1 MARFTVTNN
10 NDSGAGSLRQAII
23 DAGNAVGVDI
33 IDLTSVSGTINL
45 NSSLGNLNTGND
57 INFVDDGNT
66 TISGQN
72 AYQIL
77 AVNGASVTF
86 SRLTFANGLARG
98 GDGNGGGGGGLGA
111 GGALFINAGN
121 VTLNNITFTGNRA
134 VGGNAN
140 SNAGR
145 GGHGGEYYGRN
156 RNGDN
161 GQAGGGGGGLNGGSA
176 SSGGVGGNTVEGGAG
191 GAGAAGAAGS
201 FGVGGGGGGGGAGGD
216 HNGGAWSWNG
226 GVGGAGGAGGFG
238 AGGGGGGGG
247 GGAGGKWSDKY
258 QGSGGSAGTA
268 GQFGGNG
275 AGGAGGK
282 RGEWYG
288 DTSGVAGANGGQGG
302 GGAGLGGA
310 IFVNSGANLTLLNSV
325 FTGNL
330 ATGGTGANNGQA
342 LGANIF
348 VNGGTVQS
356 IGTTATIARDY
367 TNVNYTNNGTINA
380 VSFPTNPNLYEYNG
394 SIYRHTT
401 AGTWQQAQAQAQSLG
416 GNLVTVNNQAEQD
429 WLVNT
434 FGPTER
440 LWIGLTDEETAGQ
453 YKWASG
459 ETSIYLNWAGN
470 EPSDSAGHVQDYV
483 YINYLSPGQWDDL
496 GTGQLRG
503 IIENK
508 FYEYNGSKY
517 LLTGP
522 GTWKQAQDQA
532 QSLGGNLVTVNNQ
545 AEQDWLVST
554 FGGSELLWI
563 GLTDEVTED
572 QFRWASGETYTY
584 TNTNWNWNTGEPN
597 NLGNEDYAGMNW
609 GGAGKWNDYPS
620 TWSQR
625 GIIEINHYGA
635 VGGNPQSQFFSL
647 AKPEK
652 LTISVI
658 GGFGP
663 DIFQLRSYDG
673 LTTSQQVSG
682 GQGGDIFNISLEG
695 SSGIVGLDFNAG
707 KLKDLATTIVTPNWD
722 IKNERRIANM
732 AHASIQ
738 AGIDIASGVAQGI
751 NITGIGNGLI
761 SAAAAA
767 AKGANTI
774 ANIAANYFLDIKET
788 NAKLNQLGNFFDGQ
802 GANGWGTVNITQSR
816 SLVEILD
823 FEPGIDTITLPKLT
837 GNQNYTFTLAAGSQ
851 NAVLVALYD
860 GTNASIPFL
869 KINIASN
876 LQGLVNG
883 QNIGLAQF
891 IQSLLVSK
899 SESANSV
906 IGKTLSVIGKTL
918 NDSSEVAVSGAI
930 YTGTIAGDY
939 IYVDK
944 NNPTV
949 GSVKIYGNAG
959 DDILAGGGNNGS
971 NEIYGGDGDDFIVP
985 GGVNDTIDGGTGYDQ
1000 VNYSLNAVGISI
1012 TSSNS
1017 TNFKTVESVTGTVYN
1032 DTINYSDLQVAP
1044 DDGLP
1049 INLEGRAGNDN
1060 LIGSQYQDVI
1070 DGEDGNDTL
1079 IGGAGSDILKGGAGD
1094 DILNPGYSQYSTDTV
1109 DGGDGNDLLQVDYSN
1124 KTSASVGIHLG
1135 FQNNNVIY
1143 HRSGTNDNYE
1153 LVKFSNIERFDI
1165 IGTQY
1170 DDAFEGRSGN
1180 DTFNG
1185 GAGNDF
1191 LDGGDGND
1199 ILDGGAG
1206 TDTQIGGLGNDI
1218 YVVDS
1223 TTDIITEN
1231 ANEGTDTIQSSVTLT
1246 LATNVENLTLTGTA
1260 AINGTGNAGNNVI
1273 TGNSANNIL
1282 DGGAGNDTLNGEDGN
1297 DLLYGDVASYGG
1309 STLFNYNG
1317 NTYLLTTAGTWQQTQ
1332 AQAQS
1337 LGGNLV
1343 TVNNQAEQDW
1353 LVSTFGGSELL
1364 WIGFT
1369 DEVTEGQFR
1378 WVSGETSTYTNWSPG
1393 EPNDANGGEDY
1404 VGMNWGGAG
1413 KWNDFGSASFRS
1425 IIEIVGANDILNGG
1439 AGNDTL
1445 NGGAGTD
1452 TLIGGLGDDIYI
1464 VDSTTEIITE
1474 NANEGTDTIQSSV
1487 TLTLATNVENLTLT
1501 GTAVINGTGNA
1512 GNNVITG
1519 NSANNILDGGAG
1531 NDTLNGEDGN
1541 DLLYGDVAS
1550 YGGST
1555 LFNYNGN
1562 TYLLTTAG
1570 TWQQTQAQAQSLGGN
1585 LVTVNSQAEQDWLV
1599 STFGGSELLWIGFTD
1614 EVTEGQ
1620 FRWASGETSTYTNW
1634 SPGEPN
1640 DANGVE
1646 DYVHMYSNGKWNDS
1660 GSTAILR
1667 GIVEI
1672 VNANDILNGGA
1683 GNDTLD
1689 GGAGIDTLIGGL
1701 GNDIYV
1707 VDSTTDT
1714 ITENVNEGTDTIQSS
1729 VTLTLATNVENLT
1742 LTGTAAINGTGNELN
1757 NVITGNTANNILDG
1771 GAGNDTL
1778 IGGLGND
1785 IYVVDSTTD
1794 TITENA
1800 NAGIDTIQSSVTYT
1814 ILAANVE
1821 NLTLTGTAAINGT
1834 GNAGNN
1840 VITGNSANNILDGG
1854 AGNDTLI
1861 GGLGNDI
1868 YVVDSTTDTITENAN
1883 EGTDTIQ
1890 SSVTYSILA
1899 ANVENLTLTGTAV
1912 INGTGNE
1919 LNNVITGNAANN
1931 ILDGGAGNDT
1941 LNGGSR
1947 DSLLSLDGVNDYV
1960 NLNNPS
1966 HLNFTGEITI
1976 EAWVKVKATDGLRDI
1991 VAHDDSYNPFSAV
2004 FLRLWNGQYQIGSW
2018 NGTDYMATFVIP
2030 SADIGN
2036 WVHLA
2041 GVYDSQAQAWNL
2053 YRNGVLVN
2061 STASSVGALQ
2071 VNENWTIGAKGNG
2084 AERFFNGDI
2093 DEVRIWNKARTQQEI
2108 QANLNQTLTG
2118 NEANLA
2124 GYWNFDNVAG
2134 STITDLAKGNN
2145 GTLTNGA
2152 SIIVASDIL
2161 IGGTGDDTYIVD
2173 STTDTITENANEGTD
2188 TIQSSVTLTL
2198 ATNVE
2203 NLTLTGTAAINGTGN
2218 ELNNVITGNSANNI
2232 LDGGAG
2238 TDTLIGGLGNDI
2250 YVVDS
2255 TTDIIT
2261 ENANEGTDTIQSSVT
2276 LTLATNVENLTLT
2289 GTAAINGT
2297 GNELNNVITGN
2308 TANNIL
2314 DGGAGNDT
2322 LIGGLGNDIY
2332 VVDSTTDTI
2341 TENASG
2347 GTDTI
2352 QSSVT
2357 YTIATLALANVENL
2371 TLTGTAAI
2379 NGTGN
2384 AGNNVITGNGAN
2396 NTLNGGAGTDTLI
2409 GGLGNDIYVVDSTT
2423 DTITENASGGT
2434 DTIQSSVTYTI
2445 ATLANVE
2452 NLTLTGTAAING
2464 TGNAGNN
2471 VITGNGANN
2480 ILNGGA
2486 GTDTLIGGLGND
2498 IYVVDSTTD
2507 TITENAS
2514 GGTDTIQSSV
2524 TYTIATVTNVENL
2537 TLTGTAAANGTGN
2550 AGNNVITG
2558 NGANNILNGGAGN
2571 DILTGGF
2578 GKDTLTGGLGADR
2591 FDYRTLADSVF
2602 SNFDVITDFNA
2613 NTGNDLF
2620 LVSTARSVFNNVTTP
2635 VATLDATGIAA
2646 RLTNATFTAN
2656 SAAQFTFGTRTF
2668 VAINDATA
2676 GFSATTDAI
2685 IEVTG
2690 LTGTLGISNFTTTL
2704 V

>member
-23 DAGNAVGVDI
+23 DAGNVVGVDT

-86 SRLTFANGLARG
+86 SRLSFVNGLARG
-98 GDGNGGGGGGLGA
+98 GDGNNGGGGGLGA

-121 VTLNNITFTGNRA
+121 VTLNNVTFSGNRA

-140 SNAGR
+140 GNAGS
-145 GGHGGEYYGRN
+145 
-156 RNGDN
+156 
-161 GQAGGGGGGLNGGSA
+161 GGGTGSNGSGGGSGGGFNSTTSGGS
-176 SSGGVGGNTVEGGAG
+176 
-191 GAGAAGAAGS
+191 
-201 FGVGGGGGGGGAGGD
+201 GGGAGIYDYDTGRPGG
-216 HNGGAWSWNG
+216 NGGSG
-226 GVGGAGGAGGFG
+226 SFG

-247 GGAGGKWSDKY
+247 GGAYEGGFWYDPSDGGGNGGNGGNAGFGGGGGGGGGGGYDYDYWSSNDY
-258 QGSGGSAGTA
+258 GSGGAEGAG

-275 AGGAGGK
+275 NGGAGGDN
-282 RGEWYG
+282 R
-288 DTSGVAGANGGQGG
+288 SGSRGG

-310 IFVNSGANLTLLNSV
+310 IFVNSGASLTLLNSV
-325 FTGNL
+325 FTGNS
-330 ATGGTGANNGQA
+330 ATGGTGANNGQGVA
-342 LGANIF
+342 ANIF
-348 VNGGTVQS
+348 VNGATAQA
-356 IGTTATIARDY
+356 IGT
-367 TNVNYTNNGTINA
+367 NYSDTYGTINA
-380 VSFPTNPNLYEYNG
+380 VSFLTNAYEYNG
-394 SIYRHTT
+394 SIYRLTT
-401 AGTWQQAQAQAQSLG
+401 AGTWQQAQLQAQSLG

-429 WLVNT
+429 WLVTT

-459 ETSIYLNWAGN
+459 ETSTYRNWATN

-483 YINYLSPGQWDDL
+483 YINYLSPGRWDDL

-532 QSLGGNLVTVNNQ
+532 RSLGGNLVTVNNQ

-563 GLTDEVTED
+563 GLTDEVTEG

-597 NLGNEDYAGMNW
+597 NLRNEDYAGMNW

-625 GIIEINHYGA
+625 GIIEINQYGA

-652 LTISVI
+652 FTISVI

-738 AGIDIASGVAQGI
+738 AGIDIASGVTQGI
-751 NITGIGNGLI
+751 NITGIGNGFI

-837 GNQNYTFTLAAGSQ
+837 GNQNYTFTLAAGNQ
-851 NAVLVALYD
+851 NAVLVALYN

-869 KINIASN
+869 KINIAST

-891 IQSLLVSK
+891 IQSLLVNN
-899 SESANSV
+899 SAN
-906 IGKTLSVIGKTL
+906 SVIGKTL
-918 NDSSEVAVSGAI
+918 NDSSKVAVSGAS
-930 YTGTIAGDY
+930 YTGTMAGDY
-939 IYVDK
+939 IYVAQ

-985 GGVNDTIDGGTGYDQ
+985 GGVNDTIDGGAGYDQ
-1000 VNYSLNAVGISI
+1000 VNYSQNAVGISI

-1049 INLEGRAGNDN
+1049 INLEGRAGNDS
-1060 LIGSQYQDVI
+1060 LVGSQYRDVI

-1109 DGGDGNDLLQVDYSN
+1109 DGGDGNDLLQVNYSN

-1143 HRSGTNDNYE
+1143 HRAGTNGDNYE

-1165 IGTQY
+1165 TGTQY
-1170 DDAFEGRSGN
+1170 DDVFEGRSGN

-1185 GAGNDF
+1185 GAGNDI
-1191 LDGGDGND
+1191 LNGGAGDDILNPGYSQYSTDTVDGGDGND
-1199 ILDGGAG
+1199 LLQVDYTSKTDNAGIHLGYQNTNHIWNRVNGQILVNVSNVENYNITGTQYDDVFEGRSGTDTFNGGAG
-1206 TDTQIGGLGNDI
+1206 DDI
-1218 YVVDS
+1218 YIVDS
-1223 TTDIITEN
+1223 TTDTITEN
-1231 ANEGTDTIQSSVTLT
+1231 ANEGIDTIQSSVTLT

-1273 TGNSANNIL
+1273 TGN
-1282 DGGAGNDTLNGEDGN
+1282 
-1297 DLLYGDVASYGG
+1297 
-1309 STLFNYNG
+1309 
-1317 NTYLLTTAGTWQQTQ
+1317 
-1332 AQAQS
+1332 
-1337 LGGNLV
+1337 
-1343 TVNNQAEQDW
+1343 
-1353 LVSTFGGSELL
+1353 
-1364 WIGFT
+1364 
-1369 DEVTEGQFR
+1369 
-1378 WVSGETSTYTNWSPG
+1378 
-1393 EPNDANGGEDY
+1393 
-1404 VGMNWGGAG
+1404 
-1413 KWNDFGSASFRS
+1413 
-1425 IIEIVGANDILNGG
+1425 
-1439 AGNDTL
+1439 
-1445 NGGAGTD
+1445 
-1452 TLIGGLGDDIYI
+1452 
-1464 VDSTTEIITE
+1464 
-1474 NANEGTDTIQSSV
+1474 
-1487 TLTLATNVENLTLT
+1487 
-1501 GTAVINGTGNA
+1501 A
-1512 GNNVITG
+1512 GNNT
-1519 NSANNILDGGAG
+1519 
-1531 NDTLNGEDGN
+1531 
-1541 DLLYGDVAS
+1541 
-1550 YGGST
+1550 
-1555 LFNYNGN
+1555 
-1562 TYLLTTAG
+1562 
-1570 TWQQTQAQAQSLGGN
+1570 
-1585 LVTVNSQAEQDWLV
+1585 
-1599 STFGGSELLWIGFTD
+1599 
-1614 EVTEGQ
+1614 
-1620 FRWASGETSTYTNW
+1620 
-1634 SPGEPN
+1634 
-1640 DANGVE
+1640 
-1646 DYVHMYSNGKWNDS
+1646 
-1660 GSTAILR
+1660 
-1667 GIVEI
+1667 
-1672 VNANDILNGGA
+1672 
-1683 GNDTLD
+1683 
-1689 GGAGIDTLIGGL
+1689 
-1701 GNDIYV
+1701 
-1707 VDSTTDT
+1707 
-1714 ITENVNEGTDTIQSS
+1714 
-1729 VTLTLATNVENLT
+1729 
-1742 LTGTAAINGTGNELN
+1742 
-1757 NVITGNTANNILDG
+1757 
-1771 GAGNDTL
+1771 
-1778 IGGLGND
+1778 
-1785 IYVVDSTTD
+1785 
-1794 TITENA
+1794 
-1800 NAGIDTIQSSVTYT
+1800 
-1814 ILAANVE
+1814 
-1821 NLTLTGTAAINGT
+1821 
-1834 GNAGNN
+1834 
-1840 VITGNSANNILDGG
+1840 
-1854 AGNDTLI
+1854 
-1861 GGLGNDI
+1861 
-1868 YVVDSTTDTITENAN
+1868 
-1883 EGTDTIQ
+1883 
-1890 SSVTYSILA
+1890 
-1899 ANVENLTLTGTAV
+1899 
-1912 INGTGNE
+1912 
-1919 LNNVITGNAANN
+1919 
-1931 ILDGGAGNDT
+1931 LDGGAGNDT

-1976 EAWVKVKATDGLRDI
+1976 EAWVKVKATDGLRNI
-1991 VAHDDSYNPFSAV
+1991 VAHGHTNNPNGEV
-2004 FLRLWNGQYQIGSW
+2004 YLRVYNGQYQIASW
-2018 NGTDYMATFVIP
+2018 NGRDYMATFAIP

-2041 GVYDSQAQAWNL
+2041 GVYNSQAQAWQL
-2053 YRNGVLVN
+2053 YRNGILVN
-2061 STASSVGALQ
+2061 STAASVGALL
-2071 VNENWTIGAKGNG
+2071 VNENWAIGARGNG
-2084 AERFFNGDI
+2084 TERFFNGDI

-2108 QANLNQTLTG
+2108 QANLNQTLAG

-2124 GYWNFDNVAG
+2124 GYWNFDNVSG

-2161 IGGTGDDTYIVD
+2161 IGGTGDDIYIVD
-2173 STTDTITENANEGTD
+2173 TTTDTITENVNEGIDTIQSSVTLTLATNVENLTITGTAAINGTGNELNNVITGNSANNILDGGAGTDTLIGGTGDDIYIVDTTTDTITENVNEGTDTIQSSVTFTLATNVENLTLTGTAVINGTGNELNNVITGNAANNILDGGAGIDTLIGGLGDDIYIVDTTTDTITENVNEGIDTIQSSVTLTLATNVENLTITGTAAINGTGNELNNVITGNSANNILDGGAGTDTLIGGTGDDIYIVDTTTDTITENVNEGTDTIQSSVTLTLATNVENLTLTGTAVINGTGNELNNVITGNAANNILDGGAGTDTLIGGTGDDIYIVDTTTDTITENANEGTD

-2218 ELNNVITGNSANNI
+2218 AGNNVITGNGANNT

-2238 TDTLIGGLGNDI
+2238 T
-2250 YVVDS
+2250 
-2255 TTDIIT
+2255 
-2261 ENANEGTDTIQSSVT
+2261 
-2276 LTLATNVENLTLT
+2276 
-2289 GTAAINGT
+2289 
-2297 GNELNNVITGN
+2297 
-2308 TANNIL
+2308 
-2314 DGGAGNDT
+2314 DT

-2384 AGNNVITGNGAN
+2384 AGNNVITGNAGN

-2423 DTITENASGGT
+2423 DIITELANGGT
-2434 DTIQSSVTYTI
+2434 DTIQSS
-2445 ATLANVE
+2445 ATLTLATNVE

-2471 VITGNGANN
+2471 VITGNSANN
-2480 ILNGGA
+2480 ILDGGA

-2498 IYVVDSTTD
+2498 IYVVDSATD

-2524 TYTIATVTNVENL
+2524 TYTIATLALANVENL
-2537 TLTGTAAANGTGN
+2537 TLTGTAAINGTGN
-2550 AGNNVITG
+2550 AANNVITG
-2558 NGANNILNGGAGN
+2558 NTANNTLNGGAGN
-2571 DILTGGF
+2571 DTLNGGA
-2578 GKDTLTGGLGADR
+2578 GNDTLTGGVGKDTLIGELGVDR
-2591 FDYRTLADSVF
+2591 FDYRVLTDSVF
-2602 SNFDVITDFNA
+2602 SNFDIITGLNA
-2613 NTGNDLF
+2613 SVGNDLF
-2620 LVSTARSVFNNVTTP
+2620 LVTTARSGFNNVTTP
-2635 VATLDATGIAA
+2635 VTTLDATGIAA
-2646 RLTNATFTAN
+2646 RLTPAVFTVN

-2690 LTGTLGISNFTTTL
+2690 LTGTLGISNFITTL